1 MQRTYAPLG
10 LVFNIHIDKPQRPL
24 LLCVS
29 VKKSFIDLPC
39 QQDTVL
45 HELGFTCIKSDTSIY
60 IWIRGDVKIFVPVF
74 VDDLTLASKSIS
86 AISHV
91 KTQLAK
97 RFKLRDLGPT
107 SSLLGIEITRDRSQR
122 RLCLSQRQYISDMLD
137 RYNLADSA
145 PVTTPIDPGLK
156 LSSSMSPTTP
166 EEIAEMKNIPY
177 ASAVGSIMYLS
188 VATRPD
194 IAYAVGVLCRFN
206 QNPGMAH

>member
-1 MQRTYAPLG
+1 MS
-10 LVFNIHIDKPQRPL
+10 HKDL
-24 LLCVS
+24 LKQCVKLFQMHS
-29 VKKSFIDLPC
+29 LSDIFDVDYTCGQSPRVWNKKL
-39 QQDTVL
+39 DTVL

-86 AISHV
+86 PISHV
-91 KTQLAK
+91 KTELAK

-107 SSLLGIEITRDRSQR
+107 SSLLGIEITRDHSQR